1 MTSSTIPSST
11 TPGYPIRL
19 STDAFPE
26 AMRLSAWREIYGR
39 NVAQFDIE
47 PLDDLPFHA
56 DVTFHRLDGIGFA
69 VGSRSD
75 ANYLMTPALAALAR
89 DNVIFGAVIEGTGF
103 ISQFDREATIDAG
116 SGVLLSGNDPS
127 AFALRNRGRG
137 LTLSL
142 PRDSFMPMIANP
154 NGAFA
159 RTIPASTMALRHLLQ
174 YLVLLQAEREP
185 ASIDLRRVIARHVTD
200 LAVLAIGATREITEI
215 ASHGGLRAA
224 RVLAIRREVDRR
236 FADPDFSLPVLARQ
250 LGITPRYIQ
259 SLLAENDTSF
269 IDEIMQRRLKRAHEM
284 LSSPLYSGMTIID
297 LADDCGFASVS
308 NFYRMF
314 RRAYGVTPSDVRTL
328 SPDTFKDDA
337 RD

>member
-1 MTSSTIPSST
+1 MTSSIITRST
-11 TPGYPIRL
+11 MPRYPVRL

-26 AMRLSAWREIYGR
+26 TMRLSAWREIYGR
-39 NVAQFDIE
+39 NVAQFEIE

-56 DVTFHRLDGIGFA
+56 DVTFHQLDGIGFA
-69 VGSRSD
+69 IGSRSD
-75 ANYLMTPALAALAR
+75 ANYLMTPALAARAR
-89 DNVIFGAVIEGTGF
+89 DNVIFGAVIHGTGF
-103 ISQFDREATIDAG
+103 ISQFDREATIEAG
-116 SGVLLSGNDPS
+116 SAVLLSGNDPS
-127 AFALRNRGRG
+127 AFALRNSGRG

-159 RTIPASTMALRHLLQ
+159 KTIPASTMALRHLLE
-174 YLVLLQAEREP
+174 YLAILQAEREP
-185 ASIDLRRVIARHVTD
+185 ISIDLRRTIARHVTD
-200 LAVLAIGATREITEI
+200 LAMLAVGATREVTET

-250 LGITPRYIQ
+250 FGITPRYVQ

-269 IDEIMQRRLKRAHEM
+269 VDEVMQRRLNRAHEM
-284 LSSPLYSGMTIID
+284 LSSPLYSAMTIID
-297 LADDCGFASVS
+297 LANDCGFASVS

-314 RRAYGVTPSDVRTL
+314 SRTFGATPSDIRAL
-328 SPDTFKDDA
+328 AQANLNDDT
-337 RD
+337 RN